1 MAHEAGK
8 GSTPRPFSV
17 TQEDYNY
24 RWDLIFSRDKI
35 SKEIEA
41 ENNQEK
47 NKDQSKEV
55 NS

>member
-8 GSTPRPFSV
+8 GSTPRPFSIA
-17 TQEDYNY
+17 QEEYNS
-24 RWDLIFSRDKI
+24 RWDIIFNRDKI

-41 ENNQEK
+41 EKKQEK

>member
-17 TQEDYNY
+17 CQDEYNN
-24 RWDLIFSRDKI
+24 RWDVIFSRDKV

-41 ENNQEK
+41 EKKQEK
-47 NKDQSKEV
+47 NKEQSKEV